1 MAVSPCCFPSNI
13 SNSLPVK
20 IVPSFNS
27 FCGQLQPSS
36 PKALIWPQFC
46 GDDKL
51 WQIVTNPKSNSLCK
65 PPRIETLKRNEHVKK
80 LHTPSISIICL
91 RLFQKPLRALS
102 PAKLIRNTFGRSS
115 GSHHLSFQPHQ
126 GLITITCDAW
136 SSPSSSKI
144 VTSTPHVEHRP
155 TPKIDPFLVLKS
167 I

>member
-1 MAVSPCCFPSNI
+1 MLFPI
-13 SNSLPVK
+13 QH
-20 IVPSFNS
+20 F
-27 FCGQLQPSS
+27 QQSS
-36 PKALIWPQFC
+36 CQNCPFVQFLLRSVAAKQPKALIWPQFC